1 MAAMWAVTEVSGSI
15 IVGSL
20 SAAATAL
27 GAWALVRN
35 KRADVNQNTA
45 EWLVTE
51 MRNELLVLKAEVSA
65 LRSENAELR
74 NHIRNLEFQIQ
85 RGNP

>member
-1 MAAMWAVTEVSGSI
+1 MLLAVTDATGSLV
-15 IVGSL
+15 VGAL

-35 KRADVNQNTA
+35 KRADVNQDTA

-51 MRNELLVLKAEVSA
+51 MRTELAALKVEVAA
-65 LRSENAELR
+65 LRIENAELR
-74 NHIRNLEFQIQ
+74 AHIQMIEHNQ
-85 RGNP
+85 RKGDT

>member
-1 MAAMWAVTEVSGSI
+1 MAAIWAVSEVSGSV
-15 IVGSL
+15 IVGAL

-51 MRNELLVLKAEVSA
+51 MRAELTALKAEVSA
-65 LRSENAELR
+65 LRAENAELR
-74 NHIRNLEFQIQ
+74 IHIRTLEQKLHDK
-85 RGNP
+85 